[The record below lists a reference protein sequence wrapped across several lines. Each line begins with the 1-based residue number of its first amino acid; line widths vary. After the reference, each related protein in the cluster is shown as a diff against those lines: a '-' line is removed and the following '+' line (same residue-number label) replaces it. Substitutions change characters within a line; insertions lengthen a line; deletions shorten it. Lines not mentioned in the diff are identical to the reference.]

1 MKEHWYLTELLNMSK
16 LQIIIAP
23 DNRLLKISKPVS
35 EINKKIRVLLDDML
49 ETMYESNGIGLAA
62 PQVGVL
68 NRMIVM
74 DCSDKNN
81 KREALK
87 FINPEILEMS
97 QNKSEFEEGC
107 LSLPTQF
114 AKVERPETIFLQYED
129 ETGKKNKK
137 KFSGIEAICL
147 QHEIDHLNG
156 KLFVDHISK
165 LKRNRIIQKLKKY
178 KKQINKT

>member
-1 MKEHWYLTELLNMSK
+1 MTR

-23 DNRLLKISKPVS
+23 DPRLLQISKPIKEVTQ
-35 EINKKIRVLLDDML
+35 EVKIFLDKML
-49 ETMYESNGIGLAA
+49 HTMYDSNGIGLAA

-68 NRMIVM
+68 SRLIVM

-81 KREALK
+81 KKKSFK
-87 FINPEILEMS
+87 FINPEILEFS
-97 QNKSEFEEGC
+97 NDVAEFEEGC

-114 AKVERPETIFLQYED
+114 AKVDRPESILVRFKD
-129 ETGKKNKK
+129 ETGKIQKR
-137 KFSGIEAICL
+137 FYGIEATCL

-165 LKRNRIIQKLKKY
+165 LKKNRILNKLQKY
-178 KKQINKT
+178 KKKNHK

>member
-1 MKEHWYLTELLNMSK
+1 MTR

-23 DNRLLKISKPVS
+23 DPRLLQISKPIK
-35 EINKKIRVLLDDML
+35 EITQEVKIFLDKML
-49 ETMYESNGIGLAA
+49 HTMYESNGIGLAA

-68 NRMIVM
+68 SRLIVM

-81 KREALK
+81 KKKPFK
-87 FINPEILEMS
+87 FINPEILEFS
-97 QNKSEFEEGC
+97 NDIAEFEEGC

-114 AKVERPETIFLQYED
+114 AKVDRPESILVRFKD
-129 ETGKKNKK
+129 ETGKKIRKR
-137 KFSGIEAICL
+137 FYGIEATCL

-165 LKRNRIIQKLKKY
+165 LKKNRILNKLQKY
-178 KKQINKT
+178 KKKIISNK